1 MVKWTPKSENDL
13 EEILVHIANNFTP
26 DLALTTVEEII
37 NFTELTLTTN
47 PLAGAIFES
56 NPLFYKLNH
65 KGNTIFF
72 CENPKDKNLY
82 IVYIQPRKTD
92 LKLDRLN
99 QNEVA

>member
-1 MVKWTPKSENDL
+1 MVKWTPKSESDL
-13 EEILVHIANNFTP
+13 EEILEHIAKNFTL
-26 DLALTTVEEII
+26 DLAITVVEEII
-37 NFTELTLTTN
+37 NFTELTLSTN

-56 NPLFYKLNH
+56 NPIFCKLNH
-65 KGNTIFF
+65 KGNTIFY
-72 CENPKDKNLY
+72 CDNLKDKNIY